1 MFAPANTAQFLLTTP
16 TVSSDFK
23 VVAFEGKEAVS
34 TLFAIRVEL
43 VSDNR
48 NINLESL
55 LNHPAFLQFGLR
67 GEGIHGLIDDIE
79 VGDSGKRMTR
89 YFLTLRPR
97 LYQLQ
102 HRHNQRV
109 YQNMTVPQIIVKVC
123 KEYGILGDQLR
134 FNIAPKPSI
143 PREYCVQFGET
154 DFDFLQR
161 LCFED
166 GIHWHH
172 QHTANEHTLV
182 FADNQ
187 TAFAILQ
194 PTRYQQGSGMAA
206 EDPVVNHF
214 GVRLSTRTSQVVRR
228 GYDLKKPDPKT
239 ASSGVKL
246 DPVPSTLHS
255 IAKSDAAPVLE
266 DYRYANNY
274 STGAQG
280 KKLSQIA
287 LEGHRADYQLAKGGS
302 DQPTFRCGHLVT
314 LSEHP
319 RDEYNQMWLLVSVRH
334 EGRQPQVLE
343 ESATIDS
350 STDGSFTQGYRNTF
364 SAIPAE
370 TFFRPQEP
378 APKPRLSSQ
387 TALVTGPAGEE
398 IWCDEHSRI
407 KIQFHWDREGERNQF
422 SSCWV
427 RLATSWAGEG
437 FGHVVIPRIGME
449 VLVSFIGGDPEQ
461 PIVTGCVPN
470 QHTPVPYPLPANKT
484 RSVFKTRSSL
494 GGYGS
499 NELRIEDKKG
509 AEEIYIHAEKDQ
521 NIEVENDETHW
532 VGRDRSKTID
542 RHERDHIQ
550 RNWSINVDCFKTET
564 INLASLQNVGL
575 AKMMNI
581 GTVYSQNVG
590 LHMNTLVGINQS
602 TQVGRSQSTV
612 IGNAYSLKVGDGS
625 VQSAPPP
632 DGEEPAPPASG
643 PGSSLKLDSESITL
657 QVGRSKIVIT
667 DAGIYL
673 DGPDIH
679 LVAGNTVNADAPKD
693 VHLNSGTAQ
702 PAPNLPVDAETTQL
716 KGLDVT
722 DAMPLLIDGS
732 WK

>member
-1 MFAPANTAQFLLTTP
+1 M
-16 TVSSDFK
+16 
-23 VVAFEGKEAVS
+23 
-34 TLFAIRVEL
+34 
-43 VSDNR
+43 
-48 NINLESL
+48 
-55 LNHPAFLQFGLR
+55 
-67 GEGIHGLIDDIE
+67 
-79 VGDSGKRMTR
+79 
-89 YFLTLRPR
+89 
-97 LYQLQ
+97 
-102 HRHNQRV
+102 
-109 YQNMTVPQIIVKVC
+109 
-123 KEYGILGDQLR
+123 
-134 FNIAPKPSI
+134 
-143 PREYCVQFGET
+143 
-154 DFDFLQR
+154 
-161 LCFED
+161 
-166 GIHWHH
+166 
-172 QHTANEHTLV
+172 
-182 FADNQ
+182 
-187 TAFAILQ
+187 
-194 PTRYQQGSGMAA
+194 
-206 EDPVVNHF
+206 
-214 GVRLSTRTSQVVRR
+214 
-228 GYDLKKPDPKT
+228 
-239 ASSGVKL
+239 
-246 DPVPSTLHS
+246 
-255 IAKSDAAPVLE
+255 
-266 DYRYANNY
+266 
-274 STGAQG
+274 
-280 KKLSQIA
+280 
-287 LEGHRADYQLAKGGS
+287 
-302 DQPTFRCGHLVT
+302 
-314 LSEHP
+314 
-319 RDEYNQMWLLVSVRH
+319 
-334 EGRQPQVLE
+334 
-343 ESATIDS
+343 
-350 STDGSFTQGYRNTF
+350 
-364 SAIPAE
+364 
-370 TFFRPQEP
+370 
-378 APKPRLSSQ
+378 
-387 TALVTGPAGEE
+387 
-398 IWCDEHSRI
+398 
-407 KIQFHWDREGERNQF
+407 
-422 SSCWV
+422 
-427 RLATSWAGEG
+427 
-437 FGHVVIPRIGME
+437 
-449 VLVSFIGGDPEQ
+449 
-461 PIVTGCVPN
+461 
-470 QHTPVPYPLPANKT
+470 PYPLPANKT

>member
-1 MFAPANTAQFLLTTP
+1 MFAPADIAQFLLSIP
-16 TVSSDFK
+16 TVRNDFK
-23 VVAFEGKEAVS
+23 VLAFTGVEAIS
-34 TLFAIRVEL
+34 ELYAIRLEL
-43 VSDNR
+43 VSENR

-55 LNHPAFLQFGLR
+55 LNQPAFLQFGLR

-79 VGDSGKRMTR
+79 VGDSGKR
-89 YFLTLRPR
+89 LTHYCLILRPR

-109 YQNMTVPQIIVKVC
+109 YQHLTVPQIIAKVF
-123 KEYGILGDQLR
+123 KEHGIQADQFR
-134 FNIAPKPSI
+134 FNIAPKPSL
-143 PREYCVQFGET
+143 PREYCVQYGET
-154 DFDFLQR
+154 DFEFVQR
-161 LCFED
+161 ICFED

-172 QHTANEHTLV
+172 EHSSDDHLLV

-187 TAFAILQ
+187 TDFPILD
-194 PTRYQQGSGMAA
+194 PARYQQDSGFAA
-206 EDPVVNHF
+206 EEPVVSHF

-228 GYDLKKPDPKT
+228 DYNLKKPDPKG
-239 ASSGVKL
+239 ASSGAAL

-255 IAKSDAAPVLE
+255 AVKSDALPVLE
-266 DYRYANNY
+266 DYRYPGRY
-274 STGAQG
+274 STGEVG
-280 KKLSQIA
+280 KQLSQIA
-287 LEGHRADYQLAKGGS
+287 LEGHRADYQLAKGQS
-302 DQPTFRCGHLVT
+302 DLANFRCGHLAP
-314 LSEHP
+314 LNEHP
-319 RDEYNQMWLLVSVRH
+319 RQAYNQMWLLVRVEH

-343 ESATIDS
+343 ESAS
-350 STDGSFTQGYRNTF
+350 EARADGGFSQGYRNHF
-364 SAIPAE
+364 SAIPWD
-370 TFFRPQEP
+370 TFFRPKEP
-378 APKPRLSSQ
+378 QPKPTLSSQ

-398 IWCDEHSRI
+398 IWTDEKARV
-407 KIQFHWDREGERNQF
+407 KIQFHWDREGERNEF

-427 RLATSWAGEG
+427 RVASSWAGEG

-449 VLVSFIGGDPEQ
+449 VLVSFVGGDPEQ
-461 PIVTGCVPN
+461 PLVTGCVPN

-494 GGYGS
+494 GGNGS

-509 AEEIYIHAEKDQ
+509 AEEIFIHAERDQ
-521 NIEVENDETHW
+521 NIEVEHDETHW

-542 RHERDHIQ
+542 RHERDRIK
-550 RNWSINVDCFKTET
+550 RNWSIDVDCFKTET

-612 IGNAYSLKVGDGS
+612 IGTSYSLKVGDGS
-625 VQSAPPP
+625 VQSEAPPE
-632 DGEEPAPPASG
+632 GESPAPDASG
-643 PGSSLKLDSESITL
+643 PGSSLKLDGESITL

-732 WK
+732 WV

>member
-1 MFAPANTAQFLLTTP
+1 MFAPADTAHFVLSIP
-16 TVSSDFK
+16 SVRHDFK
-23 VVAFEGKEAVS
+23 VLAFEGREAIS
-34 TLFAIRVEL
+34 ELYAIHVEL
-43 VSDNR
+43 VSDNPHVD
-48 NINLESL
+48 LESL
-55 LNHPAFLQFGLR
+55 LNQPACLQFGLN

-89 YFLTLRPR
+89 YQLILRPH

-109 YQNMTVPQIIVKVC
+109 YQNLTVPQIIAKVL
-123 KEYGILGDQLR
+123 KEHGILADQYR
-134 FNIAPKPSI
+134 FNIAPKPSL
-143 PREYCVQFGET
+143 PRVYCVQYGET
-154 DFDFLQR
+154 DFEFLQR

-172 QHTANEHTLV
+172 EHSLDRHLLV
-182 FADNQ
+182 FSDNQ
-187 TAFAILQ
+187 TDYPILA
-194 PTRYQQGSGMAA
+194 TARYQQGSGLAA
-206 EDPVVNHF
+206 EDPVVSHF
-214 GVRLSTRTSQVVRR
+214 AVRFSTRTSQVARR
-228 GYDLKKPDPKT
+228 DYDLKKPDPRS
-239 ASSGVKL
+239 ASSGAQL

-255 IAKSDAAPVLE
+255 SVRSEATPVLE
-266 DYRYANNY
+266 DYRYPGRYN
-274 STGAQG
+274 TGAVG
-280 KKLSQIA
+280 KQLSQIA
-287 LEGHRADYQLAKGGS
+287 LEGHRADYQLAKGQS
-302 DQPTFRCGHLVT
+302 DLPTFRCGHLVSLT
-314 LSEHP
+314 EHP
-319 RDEYNQMWLLVSVRH
+319 RDDYNQMWLLVGVEH

-343 ESATIDS
+343 ESVTSDDS
-350 STDGSFTQGYRNTF
+350 KGDGFTQGYRNRF
-364 SAIPAE
+364 SAIPSE
-370 TFFRPQEP
+370 TFFRPDEP

-398 IWCDEHSRI
+398 IWCDEYSRI
-407 KIQFHWDREGERNQF
+407 KIQFHWDREGERNDF

-427 RLATSWAGEG
+427 RVATSWAGEG
-437 FGHVVIPRIGME
+437 FGHVIIPRIGME

-461 PIVTGCVPN
+461 PLVTGCVPN

-494 GGYGS
+494 GGNGS
-499 NELRIEDKKG
+499 NELRIEDRKG
-509 AEEIYIHAEKDQ
+509 AEEIYVHAERDQ
-521 NIEVENDETHW
+521 NIEVEHDETHW
-532 VGRDRSKTID
+532 VGRDRTKTID
-542 RHERDHIQ
+542 RHERDRIK

-612 IGNAYSLKVGDGS
+612 VGTSYSLKVGDGS
-625 VQSAPPP
+625 VQSEAPPE
-632 DGEEPAPPASG
+632 GEDPAPDASG
-643 PGSSLKLDSESITL
+643 PGSSIKLDGESITL
-657 QVGRSKIVIT
+657 QVGRSKVVIT

-673 DGPDIH
+673 DGLDIH
-679 LVAGNTVNADAPKD
+679 LVAGNTVNADAPSD

-732 WK
+732 W

>member
-1 MFAPANTAQFLLTTP
+1 MFAPADTAQFVLSIP
-16 TVSSDFK
+16 AVPNDFK
-23 VVAFEGKEAVS
+23 VLAFKGDEAIS
-34 TLFAIRVEL
+34 QLYAIHVEL
-43 VSDNR
+43 VSDNP
-48 NINLESL
+48 NIDLESL
-55 LNHPAFLQFGLR
+55 LNQPAYLQFGLR

-89 YFLTLRPR
+89 YHLILRPH

-109 YQNMTVPQIIVKVC
+109 YQNLTVPQIIAKVL
-123 KEYGILGDQLR
+123 KEHGILADQYR
-134 FNIAPKPSI
+134 FNIAPKPSL
-143 PREYCVQFGET
+143 PREYCVQYGET
-154 DFDFLQR
+154 DFEFVQR

-172 QHTANEHTLV
+172 EHRLDNHTLV
-182 FADNQ
+182 LSDNQ
-187 TAFAILQ
+187 TDFPILA
-194 PTRYQQGSGMAA
+194 PARYQQGTGLAA
-206 EDPVVNHF
+206 EDPVVRHF
-214 GVRLSTRTSQVVRR
+214 AVRFSTRTSQVARR
-228 GYDLKKPDPKT
+228 DYDLKKPDPRS
-239 ASSGVKL
+239 ASSGAKL
-246 DPVPSTLHS
+246 DPVPSTLRS
-255 IAKSDAAPVLE
+255 EAGIEALPVLE
-266 DYRYANNY
+266 DYRYPGRY
-274 STGAQG
+274 TTGVVG
-280 KKLSQIA
+280 KQLSQIA
-287 LEGHRADYQLAKGGS
+287 LEGHRADYQLAKGQADLPS
-302 DQPTFRCGHLVT
+302 FRSGHLVSLT
-314 LSEHP
+314 EHP
-319 RDEYNQMWLLVSVRH
+319 RSEYNQMWLLASVEH

-343 ESATIDS
+343 ESVTSAPQGDA
-350 STDGSFTQGYRNTF
+350 GFTQGYRNHFT
-364 SAIPAE
+364 AIPSE
-370 TFFRPQEP
+370 TFFRPEEP

-407 KIQFHWDREGERNQF
+407 KIQFHWDREGERNEF

-427 RLATSWAGEG
+427 RVATSWAGEG

-449 VLVSFIGGDPEQ
+449 VLVSFIGGDPEH
-461 PIVTGCVPN
+461 PVVTGCVPN

-494 GGYGS
+494 GGNGS

-509 AEEIYIHAEKDQ
+509 AEEIYVHAQRDQ
-521 NIEVENDETHW
+521 NIEVEHDETHW
-532 VGRDRSKTID
+532 VGRDRTKTID
-542 RHERDHIQ
+542 RHERDHIK
-550 RNWSINVDCFKTET
+550 RNWSINVDSFKTET

-612 IGNAYSLKVGDGS
+612 IGTSYSLKVADGS
-625 VQSAPPP
+625 VQSEAAPE
-632 DGEEPAPPASG
+632 GEEPAPDASG
-643 PGSSLKLDSESITL
+643 PGSSIKLDGESITL
-657 QVGRSKIVIT
+657 QVGRSKVVIT

-679 LVAGNTVNADAPKD
+679 LVAGNTVNADAPAD

-732 WK
+732 W